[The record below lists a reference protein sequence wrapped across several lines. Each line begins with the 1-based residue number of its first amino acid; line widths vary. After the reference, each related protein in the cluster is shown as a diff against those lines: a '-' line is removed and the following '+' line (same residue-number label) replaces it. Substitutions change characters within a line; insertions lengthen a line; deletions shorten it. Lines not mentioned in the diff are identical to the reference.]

1 VEELSLTDVKMRRFM
16 SVSFDFASAN
26 HGRID
31 RDIFEVRL
39 KEDDLARL
47 QLGEGRAMRCWHVR
61 DIPSLQVI
69 PADRT
74 ALDFHAKQRRAN
86 ITGA

>member
-1 VEELSLTDVKMRRFM
+1 M
-16 SVSFDFASAN
+16 
-26 HGRID
+26 
-31 RDIFEVRL
+31 